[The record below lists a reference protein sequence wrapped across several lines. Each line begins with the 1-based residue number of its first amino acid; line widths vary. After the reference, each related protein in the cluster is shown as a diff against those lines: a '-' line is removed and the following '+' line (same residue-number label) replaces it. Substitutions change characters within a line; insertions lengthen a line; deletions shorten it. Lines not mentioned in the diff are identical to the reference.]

1 MVMLKYTIT
10 KKGLV
15 QDIEVVHDVMFNES
29 GQLLGTNTADKCT
42 LEYCVEL
49 LNQSTY
55 NPRYEDTEE
64 CYVLYQFIK

>member
-1 MVMLKYTIT
+1 
-10 KKGLV
+10 
-15 QDIEVVHDVMFNES
+15 MFNES